1 MAVTVDVVKSV
12 AGLYK
17 HMVNGELALTGC
29 FVDIDGDC
37 EVGAKEVVCHK
48 LCFKEC
54 QVKVRNLKIT
64 SLETK
69 KDGKCLELEGCQGAL
84 VEGCTFFC
92 LSSTSDMAPYPARQD
107 LAVAI
112 SCVNSSVKIKECSVI
127 ASGLDARGLVVEAG
141 SLVDLVD
148 SEFSETFNSAVW
160 CHGEESKCSL
170 TNVVVKRCGGYGA
183 LYCSHGARLEASR
196 VEQGKKY
203 LALSVFHLI
212 ICSRRKTHVGVESS
226 SYTATAGCLLISFV
240 LHQLWP

>member
-1 MAVTVDVVKSV
+1 M
-12 AGLYK
+12 
-17 HMVNGELALTGC
+17 
-29 FVDIDGDC
+29 
-37 EVGAKEVVCHK
+37 
-48 LCFKEC
+48 
-54 QVKVRNLKIT
+54 KVRNLKIT

-69 KDGKCLELEGCQGAL
+69 KNGKCLELVGCQGVL

-107 LAVAI
+107 LAAAI

-160 CHGEESKCSL
+160 CHGEASKCSL

-196 VEQGKKY
+196 VEQGKK
-203 LALSVFHLI
+203 
-212 ICSRRKTHVGVESS
+212 
-226 SYTATAGCLLISFV
+226 
-240 LHQLWP
+240 

>member
-37 EVGAKEVVCHK
+37 EVGAKEVVCHR

-54 QVKVRNLKIT
+54 QVKVRNLKII

-69 KDGKCLELEGCQGAL
+69 KDGKCLELVGCQGAL

-107 LAVAI
+107 LAAAI

-160 CHGEESKCSL
+160 CHGEASKCSL

-226 SYTATAGCLLISFV
+226 SCTATAGCSLISFA